1 MMPGGDSAPTP
12 WSSLPPG
19 EQLRLRDEYG
29 RHLDTQPRTCDL
41 ELKLERFR
49 AWLAE
54 RGVTLDLPR

>member
-1 MMPGGDSAPTP
+1 MPPANESAPTP
-12 WSSLPPG
+12 WSVLPPG
-19 EQLRLRDEYG
+19 EQLRLREQYG

-54 RGVTLDLPR
+54 RGVVLDLHR

>member
-1 MMPGGDSAPTP
+1 MASAGDSSPIP
-12 WSSLPPG
+12 WSLLPPG
-19 EQLRLRDEYG
+19 EQLRLREEYG

-54 RGVTLDLPR
+54 RGVFLDLHR